1 MEIPFT
7 DAEGSYSF
15 IYSVLYVS
23 RKKNLENN
31 IQTNKQN
38 QNQPLLSPITIHDRW
53 YGWLGLGVSSQGCPR
68 SPL

>member
-1 MEIPFT
+1 MEIPFS

-38 QNQPLLSPITIHDRW
+38 QNHHHKTNLSF
-53 YGWLGLGVSSQGCPR
+53 
-68 SPL
+68 SPPSNKPN